1 MARITAFLYCP
12 CCINILQAYLS
23 SCLSSKSKLK
33 FMSTQRQVFCRHA
46 VSQVRTRRFISTYKL
61 AQMQTRNLATI
72 LHLGCL
78 TTSPGLTRS
87 SGQSIL
93 LEPGKWFAFSSK
105 KPQRARNGIHKNE
118 LGTLRR
124 DIWKRARTPTTRHME
139 TSSEP

>member
-23 SCLSSKSKLK
+23 PCPSSKFKSKLK
-33 FMSTQRQVFCRHA
+33 FILTQCQVFCRHA
-46 VSQVRTRRFISTYKL
+46 CRQVRRFISTCKL
-61 AQMQTRNLATI
+61 PQMQTRNLATI

-93 LEPGKWFAFSSK
+93 LEPGKWFAFLK
-105 KPQRARNGIHKNE
+105 KSPQRGRDGIHGNE
-118 LGTLRR
+118 VGTLRR
-124 DIWKRARTPTTRHME
+124 DIE
-139 TSSEP
+139 I